1 MKLVSYL
8 EKATAQDLPPIRL
21 GALAGECVI
30 DLHVAQSWAQGARGF
45 PAREIPSTMLGLLR
59 LWPDLFP
66 HLQALMATLEGE
78 DCLQLKGARRQPVA
92 HPRSEV
98 YLLPPLP
105 NVLSLRLF
113 PCFEQHVRNVHRMRG
128 QPFPKAWPTT
138 PIFYYANPFTV
149 MGPDQALTIP
159 QQGSAL
165 DYELGVV
172 CFIGK
177 QGQDIPPEQAEEHIA
192 GYSILSDWVLRD
204 VEQQELSLGWGP
216 AKSRDFAT
224 TLGPALVTP
233 DELADR
239 RAGTGAEGRYD
250 LAASAAVNGEEKGR
264 INLKD
269 MHWSFA
275 QLIAHASRDVMLYP
289 GEAIGVIMG
298 GSLLEVGAGDSSA
311 WLKPGDRV
319 ALEAERLGRLETTIL
334 GREAAAGS

>member
-1 MKLVSYL
+1 MQLVSYL
-8 EKATAQDLPPIRL
+8 EKTTAQVLPSIRL

-45 PAREIPSTMLGLLR
+45 RAREIPSTMLGLLR

-66 HLQALMATLEGE
+66 HLQALMAALEGE
-78 DCLQLKGARRQPVA
+78 DCLQLKGAGRQPVA
-92 HPRSEV
+92 RHRSDV

-113 PCFEQHVRNVHRMRG
+113 QCFERHARDVRRMRG
-128 QPFPKAWPTT
+128 QPFPKAWPTMPT
-138 PIFYYANPFTV
+138 FYYANSFTI

-177 QGQDIPPEQAEEHIA
+177 QGQDIPPEQAEEYIA

-204 VEQQELSLGWGP
+204 VEQRELDLGWGP
-216 AKSRDFAT
+216 TKSRDFAT

-239 RAGTGAEGRYD
+239 QVGAGADSRYD
-250 LAASAAVNGEEKGR
+250 LAASTAVNSEEKGR
-264 INLKD
+264 VNLKD

-275 QLIAHASRDVMLYP
+275 QLIAHASRDVTLYP
-289 GEAIGVIMG
+289 GEAIGALAG
-298 GSLLEVGAGDSSA
+298 GSLLEVGAGDSGL

-319 ALEAERLGRLETTIL
+319 TLEVERLGRLEITIL
-334 GREAAAGS
+334 DREAAAGS